1 MKDLTV
7 MLEDRPGELA
17 KLGEATGAADV
28 NIEGMSAQTSQG
40 RGVLHILVD
49 DAQAARNAL
58 SGAGIE
64 VQDERDAIVVDVDDR
79 PGTMGEVARKLA
91 GGEVNVEFT
100 YATFGGCR
108 VVFGVD
114 DAAAAR
120 EVLGSG

>member
-1 MKDLTV
+1 MKDLTLV
-7 MLEDRPGELA
+7 LEDRPGELA
-17 KLGEATGAADV
+17 KLGEATGAAEI
-28 NIEGMSAQTSQG
+28 NIEGMAGDAREG
-40 RGVLHILVD
+40 RGVLHILVE
-49 DAQAARNAL
+49 DAGAAREAL

-64 VQDERDAIVVDVDDR
+64 VQDERDAFVVDVEDR

-91 GGEVNVEFT
+91 GAEVNVEFT

-120 EVLGSG
+120 EVLGSP

>member
-1 MKDLTV
+1 MKDLTMV
-7 MLEDRPGELA
+7 MEDRPGELA
-17 KLGEATGAADV
+17 KLGEATGGANI
-28 NIEGMSAQTSQG
+28 NIEGMSGDTREG
-40 RGVLHILVD
+40 RGVVHILVE
-49 DAQAARNAL
+49 DAGAAHEAL

-64 VQDERDAIVVDVDDR
+64 VADERDAFVVDVEDR

-91 GGEVNVEFT
+91 GAEVNVRFA

-120 EVLGSG
+120 EALGTS

>member
-1 MKDLTV
+1 MKDLAV
-7 MLEDRPGELA
+7 SLEDRPGELA
-17 KLGEATGAADV
+17 RLGEATGGANI
-28 NIEGMSAQTSQG
+28 NIEGMGGDAHEG
-40 RGVLHILVD
+40 RGVLHILVE
-49 DAQAARNAL
+49 DAAVAREAL

-64 VQDERDAIVVDVDDR
+64 VLDERDAFVVDVEDR

-91 GGEVNVEFT
+91 GAEVNVRFT

-120 EVLGSG
+120 EVLGSS

>member
-1 MKDLTV
+1 MKDLTLV
-7 MLEDRPGELA
+7 LEDRPGELA
-17 KLGEATGAADV
+17 KLGEATGAADI
-28 NIEGMSAQTSQG
+28 NIEGMGGDAREG
-40 RGVLHILVD
+40 RGVLHILVE
-49 DAQAARNAL
+49 DAQAAREAL

-64 VQDERDAIVVDVDDR
+64 VQDERDAFVVEVEDR

-91 GGEVNVEFT
+91 GAEVNVGFT

-120 EVLGSG
+120 EVLGSP

>member
-7 MLEDRPGELA
+7 VLEDRPGELA
-17 KLGEATGAADV
+17 RLGEATGEANI
-28 NIEGMSAQTSQG
+28 NIEGMSADTREG
-40 RGVLHILVD
+40 RGVLHILVE
-49 DAQAARNAL
+49 DAGAAREAL

-64 VQDERDAIVVDVDDR
+64 VADERDAFVVDVEDR

-91 GGEVNVEFT
+91 DAEVNVAFA

-120 EVLGSG
+120 EVLGSS